1 MSIEH
6 IKQLFK
12 KQGIKNTSQR
22 QSVYE
27 VLLKSK
33 KPLSAESIYQALLDQ
48 NSDSVNLSTVYRV
61 LEVFTQKHLVI
72 RSTLS
77 VEGRATYEI
86 NHHEHR
92 HHLSCVSCG
101 AIKPIKGCP
110 LEAYEKSLVES
121 TGYQIVE
128 HRLEILGICP
138 ECQNKDNK

>member
-1 MSIEH
+1 MSIDH
-6 IKQLFK
+6 MKQLFQK
-12 KQGIKNTSQR
+12 HGIKNTLQR

-33 KPLSAESIYQALLDQ
+33 QPLSAESIYQELLEG
-48 NSDSVNLSTVYRV
+48 NSDAANLSTVYRV
-61 LEVFTQKHLVI
+61 LEVFTQKGLVI

-77 VEGRATYEI
+77 MEGRATYEI

-92 HHLSCVSCG
+92 HHLSCVVCG
-101 AIKPIKGCP
+101 EIKPIKGCP
-110 LEAYEKSLVES
+110 LAAYEKQLVDA

-138 ECQNKDNK
+138 TCQIKK